1 MRMLY
6 EFGYQFHTSDIFKV
20 LFFILPF
27 CLFLFSKC
35 FDKKIIRFMIDVFAV
50 FLVVFFI
57 ILFCVMPICSY
68 LKIKQN
74 IDTGNIYIVEG
85 EVNDFN
91 TPESA
96 FGGHDSESFT
106 INNTQFCYYG
116 TENYGYSKFLC
127 SGGVVT
133 GNGQKLRI
141 TYCKDPFTN
150 ELVICY
156 IERLE

>member
-1 MRMLY
+1 MLY
-6 EFGYQFHTSDIFKV
+6 EFGYQFHILDIFKV

-27 CLFLFSKC
+27 CLYIFSSC
-35 FDKKIIRFMIDVFAV
+35 FDNKIIRLIIVVLALFLIIF
-50 FLVVFFI
+50 FLVM
-57 ILFCVMPICSY
+57 FCVKPICSY
-68 LKIKQN
+68 MKIKQN

-85 EVNDFN
+85 EVSDFN
-91 TPESA
+91 TPESS

-106 INNTQFCYYG
+106 IDDVNFCYYG

-127 SGGVVT
+127 NGGVVT

-141 TYCKDPFTN
+141 TYCNDPFTD

-156 IERLE
+156 IEKAED

>member
-1 MRMLY
+1 MLY
-6 EFGYQFHTSDIFKV
+6 EFGYQFHILDIFKV

-27 CLFLFSKC
+27 CLYLFSNC
-35 FDKKIIRFMIDVFAV
+35 FDAKIFRLICVIFAV
-50 FLVVFFI
+50 FLLVFF
-57 ILFCVMPICSY
+57 LVMFCVMPICSY
-68 LKIKQN
+68 MKIKRN

-85 EVNDFN
+85 EVSDFN
-91 TPESA
+91 TPESS

-106 INNTQFCYYG
+106 INNVNFCYYG

-127 SGGVVT
+127 NGGVVT

-141 TYCKDPFTN
+141 TYCKDSFTD

-156 IERLE
+156 IENLE